1 MVLHLPGELE
11 YWLVNVFSGNWDIFA
26 LVSLLVITSICA
38 MFRMQT
44 GSFVVMLVIYAAI
57 LYAAG
62 LQFIW
67 ILLILVLAPILFS
80 IIRRITD

>member
-26 LVSLLVITSICA
+26 LVSL
-38 MFRMQT
+38 
-44 GSFVVMLVIYAAI
+44 LVIYAAI